1 MNSVTVKAEVWEVET
16 KEEAWGD
23 LSAADFPFRVP
34 MSDVA
39 AVSHLGIVR
48 Q

>member
-1 MNSVTVKAEVWEVET
+1 VSVKAQVWEVET
-16 KEEAWGD
+16 EEEARVD